1 MYGAVNG
8 QNGGFMSAM
17 PHIDP
22 FALNNPGMFTG
33 AMARPAMAA
42 PVMGATAVNPM
53 SSMKSLEGFTPSLGA
68 GANPGWMGIQGLGAN
83 VDTLKLGVGALQGFA
98 GLWNGFQQNKLAK
111 ASFNHQ
117 KGILD
122 TNMANSIK
130 AYNLSIDDK
139 FRSRA
144 VVEGMSNA
152 DRDAA
157 IERNKA
163 RDERR
168 G

>member
-1 MYGAVNG
+1 MTTGILPLGAYNP
-8 QNGGFMSAM
+8 GFM
-17 PHIDP
+17 
-22 FALNNPGMFTG
+22 G
-33 AMARPAMAA
+33 
-42 PVMGATAVNPM
+42 
-53 SSMKSLEGFTPSLGA
+53 SLGNLGGNYQTPMGGMEVMNPAQNFSLNPTTSLLPNVQGA
-68 GANPGWMGIQGLGAN
+68 GNMAGWGGIQGLGAN
-83 VDTLKLGVGALQGFA
+83 LDTLKLGVGGLSALA
-98 GLWNGFQQNKLAK
+98 GLWNGFQQNSLAK
-111 ASFNHQ
+111 KSFNHQ

-122 TNMANSIK
+122 TNLANSIK
-130 AYNLSIDDK
+130 AYNLSVDDK

-152 DRDAA
+152 ERDAA